1 MLYINDSLT
10 IVDITL
16 HCWLSMTVMCVISL
30 RQAFIQCF
38 VYHHW
43 YTDQNPLRT
52 ESPSL
57 NVAQVDRIPFMI
69 LQGWTE
75 SHSWFCKGGQN
86 PIHDFARV
94 RVRGRDFFVQ
104 VFFCP
109 PFQDYEGD
117 SIHPCKTVKGIMSSC
132 AN

>member
-1 MLYINDSLT
+1 MLYINISLT

-43 YTDQNPLRT
+43 YTDQNPLWT

-57 NVAQVDRIPFMI
+57 NVAQVDRIPFMV

-75 SHSWFCKGGQN
+75 SPS
-86 PIHDFARV
+86 
-94 RVRGRDFFVQ
+94 
-104 VFFCP
+104 
-109 PFQDYEGD
+109 
-117 SIHPCKTVKGIMSSC
+117 
-132 AN
+132 